1 MALNC
6 VTLTSGR
13 KLPCKGGSGGF
24 RAVGFLPWSNGLVV
38 GTDGVV
44 ESLDPAV
51 TAIYRYELKHS
62 GNTYT
67 EDIQTDADAR
77 TIDFV
82 GTLAIVLHK
91 LDVETR
97 NEVKMLAM
105 GELIIFVETNN
116 GEILCI
122 GSVNGADLTGG
133 GATTGGNKAD
143 FTGWNLTF
151 TTSETEPYLT
161 LSSTAK
167 TEYASLLIEGV

>member
-1 MALNC
+1 MANNC

-24 RAVGFLPWSNGLVV
+24 RAVGFLPWEDGLVV
-38 GTDGVV
+38 GDEGII
-44 ESLDPAV
+44 ESLDPAI

-67 EDIQTDADAR
+67 EDIQSDADAR

-91 LDVETR
+91 LNVDTR

-105 GELIIFVETNN
+105 GELIVFVETNN
-116 GEILCI
+116 GDILCI
-122 GSVNGADLTGG
+122 GSTNGAELTGG
-133 GATTGGNKAD
+133 GATTGGSKSD
-143 FTGWNLTF
+143 FNGWNLTF

-161 LSSTAK
+161 LGPTAK
-167 TEYASLLIEGV
+167 VEYAGVVVNGI